1 MLGER
6 RQIISTS
13 FETQPFIAMATAI
26 KSVADEVPPGQTVF
40 FRSLFA
46 MPVILVWLA
55 YSGHLRDGL
64 ITKNPLGHVWRGL
77 VGTIAMGCMFA
88 ALGLLPLPEVTA
100 IGYASPLLVVIFAAM
115 FLGEQVRFF
124 RISAV
129 VLGMVGVLIIIGPRL
144 SVIGSDQLNALQ
156 TLGVVMTLA
165 GATFAALAQ
174 IFVRKLIT
182 TESTPAIVF
191 YFSLTATL
199 LSLVTVPFG
208 WVMPNLNHALLL
220 VMAGL
225 AGGVGQILLTNSY
238 RHADAS
244 VIAPF
249 EYSSMLLAIFIGMFL
264 FDEVPTP
271 TVLAGAFIVVLAG
284 LLIIWRERQLG
295 IARSKARSSMTP

>member
-1 MLGER
+1 MNPLRG
-6 RQIISTS
+6 IFLKIASVVVFT
-13 FETQPFIAMATAI
+13 AMATAI
-26 KSVADEVPPGQTVF
+26 KTVASDVPPGQTVF

-64 ITKNPLGHVWRGL
+64 VTKNPMGHVWRGL
-77 VGTIAMGCMFA
+77 VGTIAMGCGFT

-100 IGYASPLLVVIFAAM
+100 IGYASPLLVVVFAAM
-115 FLGEQVRFF
+115 FLGEQVRVF

-129 VLGMVGVLIIIGPRL
+129 VLGMIGVLIIVGPRL
-144 SVIGSDQLNALQ
+144 SVIGTDQLDALQ
-156 TLGVVMTLA
+156 TLGVVITLA

-182 TESTPAIVF
+182 KESTPAIVF
-191 YFSLTATL
+191 YFSLTATV
-199 LSLVTVPFG
+199 LSLVTLPFG
-208 WVMPNLNHALLL
+208 WVMPNGGQAMLL
-220 VMAGL
+220 VLAGL

-249 EYSSMLLAIFIGMFL
+249 EYSSMLLAIVIGMFL

-271 TVLAGAFIVVLAG
+271 TVLAGASIVVLAG

-295 IARSKARSSMTP
+295 LARSKARQSMTP